1 MMQIPRIVVADDDL
15 AILDCIQLILEDEGY
30 KVKTTA
36 NGADV
41 PALAKTRPNLLLL
54 DVWMSGQD
62 GRKICKKLKGD
73 KATKDLPII
82 IISANKDTAQIA
94 KEAGANDFIEKPF
107 EIDDLLAKVKKHVY
121 LD

>member
-1 MMQIPRIVVADDDL
+1 MIQIPRIVVADDDL

-41 PALAKTRPNLLLL
+41 PTLIKTRPNLLLL

-62 GRKICKKLKGD
+62 GREICKKIKGN
-73 KATKDLPII
+73 KLTEDLPII
-82 IISANKDTAQIA
+82 IISANKDTKQIA
-94 KEAGANDFIEKPF
+94 KDAGADDFIEKPF
-107 EIDDLLAKVKKHVY
+107 DIEDLLAKVKKHVY
-121 LD
+121 LG